1 MGARPRATVDRAF
14 GHFAWS
20 QSASQMAARVGEA
33 AMPLIAL
40 AMHIPNAQIGL
51 ISFAQFLPVMLFT
64 LLFGAWIDGTS
75 KSTPMLVGHAGR
87 AMVFGI
93 LGWLAA
99 IDQLGLP
106 VLLAGVFVAGT
117 FTAAFDVAVQGIVP
131 QLVAPSRLIAA
142 NGRVQLTYSVA
153 QVVGPSLAGFLVGL
167 SQPFVALL
175 VIAATYAIACAV
187 FAPARAASPRPERTG
202 GSRPN
207 VFGRLWEGI
216 RFSFS
221 DRVLVRLLAAGTAFN
236 LLEQALIT
244 TFLVYGNREL
254 NLSASMLGLLLAS
267 SGAGAVLAAAIMRG
281 RGPRRPT
288 ATMLGWMGAATLAP
302 LLLITVSGHSVTS
315 GSTIVVVF
323 FTYGAGLVVYNVIAV
338 SVRQHRAS
346 ADMRSRVGAVYRFFA
361 YGALG
366 FGGLLSSALIATC
379 GPRWALITIVL
390 AMAAGTIIY
399 ATQLWSVRKDLDK
412 TLNHIGPQLP

>member
-207 VFGRLWEGI
+207 VFGRLWEESGSASAIGCSSVSSLRGPHSTCSNRRSSLLSWCTGI
-216 RFSFS
+216 VNSTS
-221 DRVLVRLLAAGTAFN
+221 VRACWVCSLPHLG
-236 LLEQALIT
+236 
-244 TFLVYGNREL
+244 REL
-254 NLSASMLGLLLAS
+254 FSQQRSCAAVAR
-267 SGAGAVLAAAIMRG
+267 GA
-281 RGPRRPT
+281 PRRRCSG
-288 ATMLGWMGAATLAP
+288 GWVP
-302 LLLITVSGHSVTS
+302 PPSHPS
-315 GSTIVVVF
+315 
-323 FTYGAGLVVYNVIAV
+323 
-338 SVRQHRAS
+338 
-346 ADMRSRVGAVYRFFA
+346 
-361 YGALG
+361 
-366 FGGLLSSALIATC
+366 C
-379 GPRWALITIVL
+379 
-390 AMAAGTIIY
+390 
-399 ATQLWSVRKDLDK
+399 
-412 TLNHIGPQLP
+412 